1 MMGLEASNEFTVLRD
16 ERGRWVF
23 AITNGSSN
31 LPTSGVP
38 AGALAYDVDSGIFLR
53 LQSGSWANA
62 NLTAGTLTAALA
74 GNVTGDVTGNVT
86 GTASDW
92 AETSTKGATMVPF
105 NNEEEIDMGGA
116 DELAAVASTANLIP
130 ALSVV
135 LGVAIRCTEA
145 FTGDA
150 ANFDVGDETTAD
162 RFSTNNTSISLN
174 DTDAFNEDGFAFN
187 AAASKIELLLDDAA
201 TAGKVRVSVFG
212 LTFAGATS

>member
-1 MMGLEASNEFTVLRD
+1 MPIETGNAFTVIRD
-16 ERGRWVF
+16 QAGRWVF
-23 AITNGSSN
+23 ALTDAAAL
-31 LPTSGVP
+31 LPTDRVP
-38 AGALAYDVDSGIFLR
+38 AGSLAWDNTSRQLLTFVSGAWVSAQF
-53 LQSGSWANA
+53 
-62 NLTAGTLTAALA
+62 TAGTVTADLVGA
-74 GNVTGDVTGNVT
+74 VTGAVT

-92 AETSTKGATMVPF
+92 ATTSAQGATMVPF
-105 NNEEEIDMGGA
+105 VNEEEIDMGGA

-135 LGVAIRCTEA
+135 LGVSIRCTEA

-162 RFSTNNTSISLN
+162 RFSTNNTSIALN

-187 AAASKIELLLDDAA
+187 AAASKIELLLNDAA